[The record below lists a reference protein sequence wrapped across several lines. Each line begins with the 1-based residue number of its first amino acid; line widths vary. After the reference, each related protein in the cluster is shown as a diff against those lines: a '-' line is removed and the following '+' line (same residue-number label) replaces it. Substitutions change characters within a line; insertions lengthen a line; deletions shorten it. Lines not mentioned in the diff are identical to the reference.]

1 MRAGEN
7 MMLTR
12 IGPDTPMGNLFRRF
26 WIPALLS
33 EEVPSPD
40 CPPVRVSLLGERLVA
55 FRDSRGRI
63 GLLDAHCPHRRAEL
77 FFGRNEES
85 GIRCI
90 YHGWKFD
97 VEGRCVDMPTES
109 PGSRLQE
116 RMCTK
121 SYPAMEQGG
130 IIWAYMGPTDGG
142 AAVPSLDFAQVPPG
156 HRYVSKCMMMCNY
169 QQAVEGS
176 IDTAHLSFLHKTL
189 DPADAG
195 PDVFGVGDLLK
206 YSDRDGS
213 PRFFVERTVY
223 GLRIAARRNA
233 EEDSYYWRISHWLM
247 PFYVLVPT
255 APGLVCRANLF
266 VPIDDEHCWWYRVR
280 WHPERSLTPAEV
292 AGFHSGGLDY
302 AERIPGTYLPRG
314 TRGNDYLLDRAAQRR
329 SSFSG
334 IPSAQ
339 LQDIAIQESQG
350 VIVDRTQEHLGT
362 SDLAIIE
369 CRRALL
375 EAANELQQGNA
386 PHASVKSEAYRVSAA
401 AVTLRRDANP
411 FQLRDDIITSPA

>member
-1 MRAGEN
+1 MRADQN
-7 MMLTR
+7 VMLTC
-12 IGPDTPMGNLFRRF
+12 IGPDTPMGALFRRF

-40 CPPVRVSLLGERLVA
+40 CPPVRVTLLGEKLVA
-55 FRDSRGRI
+55 FRDSRGKI

-97 VEGRCVDMPTES
+97 VDGRCVDMPTEP
-109 PGSRLQE
+109 PGSRLHE

-121 SYPAMEQGG
+121 AYPAAEQGG
-130 IIWAYMGPTDGG
+130 VIWAYMGPKDGG
-142 AAVPSLDFAQVPPG
+142 AAVPSLDFARVPPS

-213 PRFFVERTVY
+213 PRFFVERTEY
-223 GLRIAARRNA
+223 GLWIAARRNA
-233 EEDSYYWRISHWLM
+233 EEDSYYWRISQWLM

-280 WHPERSLTPAEV
+280 WHPERPLTPDEV

-314 TRGNDYLLDRAAQRR
+314 TCGNDYLLDRAAQRR

-362 SDLAIIE
+362 SDAAIIE

-375 EAANELQQGNA
+375 EAAKDLQQGTV
-386 PHASVKSEAYRVSAA
+386 PHASGKPEAYRVSAV
-401 AVTLRRDANP
+401 AVTLERDVNP
-411 FQLRDDIITSPA
+411 FRLRDDVIASPA